1 MFRNETICRC
11 FACNIFRH
19 NIHNS
24 PFIIRNYVVHKTK
37 KSRLNI
43 ASMINNNDIGRLGED
58 LACRYLEN
66 KGFHVK
72 TRNYRRI
79 FGELDIVAEKKSKI
93 HFVEVKALEG
103 ENTLF
108 KPEDAV
114 NYRKQIRLKRA
125 IKGFLRE
132 FHVSDETE
140 WVFDI
145 IAVLINTEK
154 KTAKVRFLENMI
166 L

>member
-1 MFRNETICRC
+1 MNLGE
-11 FACNIFRH
+11 
-19 NIHNS
+19 
-24 PFIIRNYVVHKTK
+24 
-37 KSRLNI
+37 
-43 ASMINNNDIGRLGED
+43 LGED
-58 LACRYLEN
+58 IACKFLEK

-79 FGELDIVAEKKSKI
+79 FGELDIVAEKGSKI
-93 HFVEVKALEG
+93 HFVEVKALTEWMDS
-103 ENTLF
+103 LF

-125 IKGFLRE
+125 IKGYLRE

-145 IAVLINTEK
+145 VSVTINEWK
-154 KTAKVRFLENMI
+154 KTAKVRFLENMV